1 MNHEFSIYKES
12 RITMAKGISPPNDM
26 VVVGAMASAESYDV
40 AMALSIV
47 QGEPAPEALSP
58 VETSDVSLLTA
69 ILPFLRENGIK
80 DIHKLLN
87 MPMFMLERWH
97 SIFRIRN
104 EVTRQDEFDISKED
118 FEDMMNG

>member
-1 MNHEFSIYKES
+1 MNNDFTIYKES
-12 RITMAKGISPPNDM
+12 RIKMAKGISPPNDM
-26 VVVGAMASAESYDV
+26 VVFGQLASAESYDV

-47 QGEPAPEALSP
+47 QGEPDPESLSS

-69 ILPFLRENGIK
+69 ILPFLREHGIK

-97 SIFRIRN
+97 SIMKIRN